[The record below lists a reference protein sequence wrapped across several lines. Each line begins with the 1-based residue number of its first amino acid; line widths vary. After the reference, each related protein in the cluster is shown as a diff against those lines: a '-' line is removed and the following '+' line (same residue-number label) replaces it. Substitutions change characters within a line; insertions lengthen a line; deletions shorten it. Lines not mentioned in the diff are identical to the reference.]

1 MHTVV
6 LSRARI
12 NRSSQALV
20 QSFLPL
26 SLLVCILL
34 TTASLNAQDD
44 GQGMPDDVATAP
56 LSSASDNSQDN
67 ERRVKRLGDDGNEE
81 EWELELTPSDGLDA
95 PAENL
100 RPPDMEQEIT
110 SLLSAAQK
118 AVKDGRIDQPEANC
132 AWTYFRRAHDL
143 DPDSQEAKQGLL
155 VVQQHMVSKALEYAR
170 ELDFESADR
179 MLEDASFVREPQ
191 DLIEEARVEIASF
204 RAQRAEKFE
213 VAAVTAMDAGNF
225 KRAERILIDLIAL
238 GGADNTVAQLRR
250 RLEEARIYGGFK
262 PGQVIRDHFQNQIN
276 WTPDTVVILAGSF
289 IMGSSAYEKGRMD
302 NEGPQ
307 HRVTFRRGFAIG
319 QREVSV
325 KEFRVFVK
333 ETGYRTDAERLRSS
347 TVYDQHS
354 GRLTMRDRVNWKM
367 NFEGEK
373 ASDDDPVLHVSWNDA
388 NAYCDW
394 LARGTGKPYR
404 LPSEAEFEYALRGGK
419 NTVYWWG
426 DDSPSRVVENIT
438 GEGDISN
445 SRRNW
450 STSFQG
456 YSDKFWGPAPV
467 GSFEPGPFGLYD
479 IGGNVGE
486 WVRDCWHDT
495 YMRAPVDGSAWI
507 NPGCK
512 LRVIRGGYWA
522 SSPEQTRSAFR
533 LSAKPDSH
541 GARIGF
547 RIARNL

>member
-132 AWTYFRRAHDL
+132 AWTYFRRVHDL
-143 DPDSQEAKQGLL
+143 DPGSQEAKQGLL

-179 MLEDASFVREPQ
+179 MLEDASYVREPQ

-325 KEFRVFVK
+325 KEFRAFVK

>member
-191 DLIEEARVEIASF
+191 DLIEEA
-204 RAQRAEKFE
+204 
-213 VAAVTAMDAGNF
+213 F
-225 KRAERILIDLIAL
+225 KW
-238 GGADNTVAQLRR
+238 
-250 RLEEARIYGGFK
+250 
-262 PGQVIRDHFQNQIN
+262 H
-276 WTPDTVVILAGSF
+276 
-289 IMGSSAYEKGRMD
+289 SS
-302 NEGPQ
+302 
-307 HRVTFRRGFAIG
+307 
-319 QREVSV
+319 
-325 KEFRVFVK
+325 
-333 ETGYRTDAERLRSS
+333 
-347 TVYDQHS
+347 
-354 GRLTMRDRVNWKM
+354 
-367 NFEGEK
+367 
-373 ASDDDPVLHVSWNDA
+373 
-388 NAYCDW
+388 C
-394 LARGTGKPYR
+394 
-404 LPSEAEFEYALRGGK
+404 
-419 NTVYWWG
+419 
-426 DDSPSRVVENIT
+426 VVEQVM
-438 GEGDISN
+438 N
-445 SRRNW
+445 SPDQ
-450 STSFQG
+450 F
-456 YSDKFWGPAPV
+456 
-467 GSFEPGPFGLYD
+467 
-479 IGGNVGE
+479 
-486 WVRDCWHDT
+486 
-495 YMRAPVDGSAWI
+495 
-507 NPGCK
+507 NP
-512 LRVIRGGYWA
+512 
-522 SSPEQTRSAFR
+522 
-533 LSAKPDSH
+533 
-541 GARIGF
+541 
-547 RIARNL
+547 